1 MVVEV
6 VSISHELLER
16 KQISVFPKMLNRS
29 FKDMNV
35 KHWRG
40 FSGTGFYNK
49 QPLYMSQSQYS
60 QGLINPSWGLRA
72 SINSPIPLYCVWISN
87 NESLVCGY
95 SI

>member
-35 KHWRG
+35 KH
-40 FSGTGFYNK
+40 
-49 QPLYMSQSQYS
+49 
-60 QGLINPSWGLRA
+60 
-72 SINSPIPLYCVWISN
+72 
-87 NESLVCGY
+87 
-95 SI
+95 